1 MIQIIILL
9 GLLALSFF
17 SCLAVYLIFN
27 AVKRNVRVFIN
38 HRHPAR
44 FKGDYIEDEK
54 NGSN

>member
-9 GLLALSFF
+9 GILAASLLT
-17 SCLAVYLIFN
+17 CLAVYLIFN
-27 AVKRNVRVFIN
+27 TVNRKVRVFIN

-44 FKGDYIEDEK
+44 FKGDYIKDEK